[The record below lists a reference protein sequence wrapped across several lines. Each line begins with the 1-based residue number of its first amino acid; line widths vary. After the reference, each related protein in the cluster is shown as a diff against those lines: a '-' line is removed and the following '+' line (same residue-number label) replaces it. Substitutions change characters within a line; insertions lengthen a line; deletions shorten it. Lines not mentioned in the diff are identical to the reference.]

1 MDSNHTINEA
11 QELRNSLKML
21 IYSPEKVCFRKVMEL
36 SASLSD
42 KHAFI
47 SELKSF
53 IREEFSLELD
63 NVLGQT
69 MSFENTNINI
79 DSLKFVDKSW
89 IDSLY
94 LQEQSQNPEK
104 AVEGLGK
111 ASNDDKCKTEGSVQ
125 KTINF
130 NGSVEEVKCG
140 KAVNILKSI
149 AELLEMQFS
158 NIKLLEKILLPLN
171 KKCILFDKQVN
182 LIEYIYLK
190 TLYKKIKGH
199 KKGIQGMLSLV
210 LIIGNCIL
218 SNDKNSNVDRQGASA
233 DMKMNTGKEV
243 FFRQFSYLL
252 NVLKSF
258 GLKGKF
264 LWNSKD
270 LMIEHDYNILK
281 KQKTDFCKVYQ
292 YFKDQEK
299 NYSKHFHR
307 KIEKFMLKKLYSDL
321 DDSIIISKFV
331 TFENNTSHNDIRY
344 IYKIFNKTGNK
355 KGLLGIYEKFI
366 ATACKSFTDFVKIFK
381 INNKILQAFKDE
393 NFEKVYC
400 LSIEKFFECLDNCQK
415 ASDFIDDVMNS
426 HSLAVEHQVYEVFKI
441 IVFLVEKS
449 KTSDIFLSELE
460 KKLSLRLFSYDKK
473 EIEQRFVKEF
483 EFIKLLPRAQN
494 EKMACMISDFS
505 KPIKED
511 ENSVLLMRVCKWPVF
526 KTHDVIFDNNE
537 VSKFKRC
544 FEDKMKRSK
553 KKISWIDS
561 LSFVKVELFGREIVL
576 SLFQYDVVSKIM
588 KEGEKCVD
596 DVLCTSYKMS
606 KSGFDIPKLYLNQ
619 FRSLIKTVLF
629 EDDGYYVIS
638 QNPIQPPKSPI
649 EFFDSSNDEFGS
661 FSYNLKAFYEAK
673 ISKILKKE
681 KTLLLDDLHLK
692 LSDLNLIDKNQVRE
706 YVEGLVQKGIVE
718 FDEKSNVVCYS
729 I

>member
-1 MDSNHTINEA
+1 MDSNHTTNEA
-11 QELRNSLKML
+11 QELRSSLKML
-21 IYSPEKVCFRKVMEL
+21 IYSPEKVCFREVMEL

-42 KHAFI
+42 KCAFI

-53 IREEFSLELD
+53 ILEEFSLELN

-69 MSFENTNINI
+69 VTFENTNINI
-79 DSLKFVDKSW
+79 ENLKFVNRSW
-89 IDSLY
+89 VDSVY
-94 LQEQSQNPEK
+94 SPEQSYKP
-104 AVEGLGK
+104 GK
-111 ASNDDKCKTEGSVQ
+111 ALDVDECKTETDVQ
-125 KTINF
+125 KTTNF
-130 NGSVEEVKCG
+130 NGSVEEVKCE
-140 KAVNILKSI
+140 KAVSILKSI

-171 KKCILFDKQVN
+171 KKCILFDRQVN

-190 TLYKKIKGH
+190 ALYKKIKRN

-218 SNDKNSNVDRQGASA
+218 SKDKNSNADRQG
-233 DMKMNTGKEV
+233 DVKMNAGREV

-252 NVLKSF
+252 NILKSF

-270 LMIEHDYNILK
+270 LMIQHDYNILK

-292 YFKDQEK
+292 YFKNQGK
-299 NYSKHFHR
+299 NYSKHFDR
-307 KIEKFMLKKLYSDL
+307 KVEKFMLKKLYSDL
-321 DDSIIISKFV
+321 DDSIIISKFL
-331 TFENNTSHNDIRY
+331 TFENNTGHNDIRY

-355 KGLLGIYEKFI
+355 KGLLDIYEKFI
-366 ATACKSFTDFVKIFK
+366 STACKSFTDFVKIFK
-381 INNKILQAFKDE
+381 VNNKILQAFKDE
-393 NFEKVYC
+393 NFERVYC

-415 ASDFIDDVMNS
+415 ASDFINDIMNG
-426 HSLAVEHQVYEVFKI
+426 HSLAIEHQVYEVFNI

-460 KKLSLRLFSYDKK
+460 KKLSLRLFSYDKN

-526 KTHDVIFDNNE
+526 KTHDVIFDNNKISE
-537 VSKFKRC
+537 FKRC
-544 FEDKMKRSK
+544 FEDKMKSSK

-576 SLFQYDVVSKIM
+576 SLFQYGVVLKIM

-596 DVLCTSYKMS
+596 DALCTSYKMS
-606 KSGFDIPKLYLNQ
+606 KSGLDVPKVYLSQ
-619 FRSLIKTVLF
+619 FRLLIKTVLF
-629 EDDGYYVIS
+629 EDEGYYMIS

-673 ISKILKKE
+673 ISKILKKK
-681 KTLLLDDLHLK
+681 KTLLLDDLQRK
-692 LSDLNLIDKNQVRE
+692 LSDLNVIDKNQVRE